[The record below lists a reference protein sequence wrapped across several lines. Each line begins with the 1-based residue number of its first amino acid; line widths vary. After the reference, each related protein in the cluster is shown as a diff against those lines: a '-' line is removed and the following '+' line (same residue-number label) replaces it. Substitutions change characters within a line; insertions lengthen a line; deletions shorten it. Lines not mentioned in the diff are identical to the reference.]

1 MSVSCKRPK
10 VAKDLKRYGVKASSS
25 VFHQTQVP
33 TAQELVSVTMAEPA
47 ERSSTAGQ
55 RLGAPESFGVST
67 LEPGLRPPGQPPGR
81 QVPIRVQMLDDT
93 QEVFEI
99 PVSHFFLFTLNECS
113 AKCLPNIYIYLYIF
127 IYRYIYIKNSFLI
140 VKDRVI
146 HTPLSVRDGNLQE
159 TSSLSTLQL
168 HDWPRI

>member
-1 MSVSCKRPK
+1 MP
-10 VAKDLKRYGVKASSS
+10 A
-25 VFHQTQVP
+25 
-33 TAQELVSVTMAEPA
+33 AQKLVSAAMAEPA

-99 PVSHFFLFTLNECS
+99 PVSNFFLFAHNDSS
-113 AKCLPNIYIYLYIF
+113 AECLP
-127 IYRYIYIKNSFLI
+127 KMC
-140 VKDRVI
+140 
-146 HTPLSVRDGNLQE
+146 
-159 TSSLSTLQL
+159 
-168 HDWPRI
+168 RIGLEYH